1 MAEQAGVSYA
11 DVNEIENG
19 QVYGSIAKFRRL
31 ANCLYVPVHTIVTND
46 ILGVPDSFFREMKP
60 AAYLPP
66 AKSKNAALGREGEDT
81 ALEMEKCRLEP
92 ANPMLSKLVIPCY
105 KLHAT
110 RGYDIISY
118 KSDGT
123 PVFIEVKTTE
133 KTNPGEFQLTRYEL
147 ETATKMTEAGYEY
160 WIYVFSKEN
169 GGDLRLEKCRSRVCW
184 IKNGSSLSAI
194 NATSDP
200 GRNLKTEFF
209 ISGGRKVFLKSKPPT
224 LWIFQHPASAP
235 TKTAKSSA
243 P

>member
-1 MAEQAGVSYA
+1 MHIITILRYYLGLTQMKLAEQAGVPFA
-11 DVNEIENG
+11 DLNEIENG

-31 ANCLYVPVHTIVTND
+31 ANCLHIPVHTIVTND
-46 ILGVPDSFFREMKP
+46 ILGVPDSFFREVEP
-60 AAYLPP
+60 ATYLPP

-81 ALEMEKCRLEP
+81 ALEMEKRRLENE
-92 ANPMLSKLVIPCY
+92 NPMISKLVIPCY

-133 KTNPGEFQLTRYEL
+133 KTNPGESQLTKYEL
-147 ETATKMTEAGYEY
+147 ETA
-160 WIYVFSKEN
+160 
-169 GGDLRLEKCRSRVCW
+169 
-184 IKNGSSLSAI
+184 
-194 NATSDP
+194 
-200 GRNLKTEFF
+200 
-209 ISGGRKVFLKSKPPT
+209 
-224 LWIFQHPASAP
+224 